1 MGAHAPDSPGRSVA
15 VRAGTEAD
23 AAFAGA
29 LHAQA
34 IADGYLSAL
43 GPRFLEL
50 LYRRVVRSS
59 GAFLLVADT
68 GDTATGFIAGALSV
82 GGLYRDFL
90 LHDGVRA
97 VAAAPLRLLRSLPR
111 AVETLRYGSSG
122 APSTAATASS
132 TNTGAADEAPDAEL
146 LSVAVAPAGRGQ
158 GVGRLLVGA
167 FQAELAERGVARAHV
182 VVGADNATAIALY
195 RGAGFTPAGDLE
207 VHPGTHSLRLAWSD
221 PGRSPR

>member
-1 MGAHAPDSPGRSVA
+1 MGAHAPDSSGRAVA
-15 VRAGTEAD
+15 VRCGTEAD

-50 LYRRVVRSS
+50 LYRRVVRSP

-82 GGLYRDFL
+82 GGLYREFL
-90 LHDGVRA
+90 LRDGARA
-97 VAAAPLRLLRSLPR
+97 VASAPLRLVRSLPR

-122 APSTAATASS
+122 SASSTAAS
-132 TNTGAADEAPDAEL
+132 TMTGDADGARDAEL

-158 GVGRLLVGA
+158 GVGRLLVAA
-167 FQAELAERGVARAHV
+167 FLAELAERGVPRAQV

-195 RGAGFTPAGDLE
+195 RGAGFIPSGDLE